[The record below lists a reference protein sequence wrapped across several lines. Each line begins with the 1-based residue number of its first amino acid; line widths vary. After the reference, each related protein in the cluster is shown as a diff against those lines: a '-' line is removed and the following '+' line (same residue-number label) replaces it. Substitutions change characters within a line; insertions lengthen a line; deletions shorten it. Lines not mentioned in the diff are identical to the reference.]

1 MGSIF
6 SYFISVTQ
14 KNDLYSN
21 ILSFLAGLFAS
32 FFIISVYK
40 NRKEY
45 KFYITILF
53 LFDAFAFSLLLIL
66 FNLGLTNN
74 IRSNM
79 LQAMMLK
86 REQKMNQDLE
96 NLVRQR
102 TQELLSANKEM
113 GVSSSIDDFGTGYSS
128 LSYIKKFSV
137 DRLKIAKELVD
148 NIENDEN
155 TSLIVNTIIKMAKG
169 LNLKTIAE
177 GVEDITQLEI
187 IENLGCDEIQGFIFG
202 KSVPPDTFEM
212 AHILPIKKQVMF
224 SPVSSIL

>member
-66 FNLGLTNN
+66 FNWGLTNN

-96 NLVRQR
+96 NL
-102 TQELLSANKEM
+102 
-113 GVSSSIDDFGTGYSS
+113 
-128 LSYIKKFSV
+128 
-137 DRLKIAKELVD
+137 
-148 NIENDEN
+148 
-155 TSLIVNTIIKMAKG
+155 
-169 LNLKTIAE
+169 
-177 GVEDITQLEI
+177 
-187 IENLGCDEIQGFIFG
+187 GCDEIQGFIFG
-202 KSVPPDTFEM
+202 KSVPPDTFET